1 MIPSVMSKHTP
12 RARPE
17 SIKDDLDPDS
27 LEFDDAPIPEELDF
41 ESDPAEDRPS
51 KTALKKQAHDLQ
63 RLGDALADL
72 PPHQLAGIP
81 MSDRLREGIETL
93 QATRSHEGRR
103 RQRQYVGKLM
113 RHEDVEPLREGLAK
127 LKLGTMQ
134 STLLLHQIEAWRA
147 QLCSPEGDGH
157 LTRFLQTYPQTDA
170 QQLRSLIR
178 ACRKEAALAPEQ
190 RHGRSWRDLFQM
202 IKAVVTAHPSS

>member
-1 MIPSVMSKHTP
+1 MIPSAMRNHTP

-17 SIKDDLDPDS
+17 STKDDLDP
-27 LEFDDAPIPEELDF
+27 IPTETWATQYDESDDF
-41 ESDPAEDRPS
+41 ESDSTPERPS

-63 RLGDALADL
+63 SLGDELAQL
-72 PPHQLAGIP
+72 PPHQLLGIP
-81 MSDRLREGIETL
+81 MSDRLRDSIQAL

-113 RHEDVEPLREGLAK
+113 RNEEVEPLREGLAK
-127 LKLGTMQ
+127 LKLGSMQ
-134 STLLLHQIEAWRA
+134 TTLLLHQIEAWRA

-157 LTRFLQTYPQTDA
+157 LTRFLQTYPQTNA

-178 ACRKEAALAPEQ
+178 ACRKEAALPPEQ
-190 RHGRSWRDLFQM
+190 RHGRSWRELFQM
-202 IKAVVTAHPSS
+202 IKAVMNEVPQ